1 MSVNAGL
8 NGTANRSAP
17 ADLEVIVRDVRSRV
31 GSNLSDEHE
40 RRERVGLSRLG
51 GDDER
56 QWALNQIWGSLD
68 AVTGE
73 RLAAGVAPLDAD
85 SETRVVG
92 MVLARLFEADRL
104 QPYLDRPDV
113 TDIRVEGN
121 EPVWLSLTNGEEVR
135 GEPIVDRDDELIE
148 LVREL
153 ARRAGGQERRWDQAA
168 PKIDQQLADGSR
180 LTGIGWICP
189 RPNVF
194 IRRHHLV
201 DVDLAELVAKGSM
214 TELCAR
220 FLTAAV
226 EARLN
231 MVIGGGLGA
240 GKTTLLRAC
249 ASAIEPTE
257 RICTIETGY
266 ELAFDQMPK
275 RHSDVLALQSREANI
290 EGEGEVTAT
299 KLVEWTKKTNAQRV
313 IVGEVVGAETYAML
327 DAMSSGSA
335 GSMCTVHAN
344 GSAEALDRLANLTV
358 KGNPGMTFTQA
369 YRLLSLAVR
378 LSVHMTRYPAG
389 GSRRVVSSIS
399 EVVNWGEA
407 WAETNELFSLGPD
420 GYAHPTGVALSAD
433 TSQRLRAVG
442 FHDQW
447 LQRGQR

>member
-1 MSVNAGL
+1 MSMNGSM
-8 NGTANRSAP
+8 NGTVNRTAP
-17 ADLEVIVRDVRSRV
+17 ADLEAIVRDVRGRV
-31 GSNLSDEHE
+31 GAALSDEHE
-40 RRERVGLSRLG
+40 RRDQAGETVLV

-56 QWALNQIWGSLD
+56 QWALNEIWVTLD
-68 AVTGE
+68 RVTAE

-85 SETRVVG
+85 SEGRIVG

-104 QPYLDRPDV
+104 QPYLDRADV

-121 EPVWLSLTNGEEVR
+121 EPVWLSLTSGEEIR
-135 GEPIVDRDDELIE
+135 GEPIVDHDDELVD
-148 LVREL
+148 LAREL
-153 ARRAGGQERRWDQAA
+153 SRRAGEERRWDQAA

-180 LTGIGWICP
+180 MTGIGFICP
-189 RPNVF
+189 RPNLF

-201 DVDLAELVAKGSM
+201 DVDLQDLVANGTM

-226 EARLN
+226 QARLN
-231 MVIGGGLGA
+231 MAIGGGLGA

-249 ASAIEPTE
+249 ASAIDPTE

-266 ELAFDQMPK
+266 ELAFDQMPN

-290 EGEGEVTAT
+290 EGEGEVSCT

-313 IVGEVVGAETYAML
+313 IVGEVVGAEAYAML

-389 GSRRVVSSIS
+389 GSRRVVGSIS
-399 EVVNWGEA
+399 EVVGWGEA
-407 WAETNELFSLGPD
+407 WAETNELFSLGAD
-420 GYAHPTGVALSAD
+420 GFAHPTGVALSAA
-433 TSQRLRAVG
+433 TSERMRAAG
-442 FHDQW
+442 FPEQW
-447 LQRGQR
+447 LQRGQL